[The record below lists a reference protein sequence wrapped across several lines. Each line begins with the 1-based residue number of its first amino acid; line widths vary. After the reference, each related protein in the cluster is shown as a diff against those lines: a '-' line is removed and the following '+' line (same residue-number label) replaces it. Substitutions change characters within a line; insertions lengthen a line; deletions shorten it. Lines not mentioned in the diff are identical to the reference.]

1 MAQNKMWT
9 LMVYLSANQWTVVHP
24 DLNETFTEEM
34 WDWIL
39 ENCQKQGI
47 NHILLDVGDGIE
59 YHSHPELSIKNAWS
73 HARVHKEIARCK
85 ELGITIIP
93 KLNFSSFHCNW
104 MKQYARMISSDVY
117 YKVAADLIKEVSEV
131 FEHPQYI
138 HLGMDEEDINMAKN
152 REYAIARHGEL
163 YWHDLRYLV
172 DCVADTG
179 SKAAVWYD
187 PAFVHPEEYRKRFE
201 INELLLCP
209 WYYWSLKPENFTK
222 MEDFPFRHLNQFN
235 HLGLEYIE
243 ELPRLKNFREQGVAF
258 CEAGQQYLP
267 ASWPTRPNNTWN
279 LMEFLM
285 DAPDENVLG
294 HIVAPWVDTTV
305 QQKEK
310 FEKAFA
316 DLAEARA
323 HFYPG
328 K

>member
-24 DLNETFTEEM
+24 DLNERFSDEM

-39 ENCQKQGI
+39 ENAQKQGI
-47 NHILLDVGDGIE
+47 NHILMDVGDGIE
-59 YHSHPELSIKNAWS
+59 YHSHPEISMKNAWS
-73 HARVHKEIARCK
+73 HARVHKEIARCR
-85 ELGITIIP
+85 EMGITIIP
-93 KLNFSSFHCNW
+93 KLNFSAFHCNW
-104 MKQYARMISSDVY
+104 LKQYARMISSDVY

-131 FEHPQYI
+131 FEHPAYI

-179 SKAAVWYD
+179 AKAVIWYD
-187 PAFVHPEEYRKRFE
+187 AAFVEPEEYRKRFD
-201 INELLLCP
+201 INEVLLCP
-209 WYYWSLKPENFTK
+209 WYYWSLDPNNFTK

-235 HLGLEYIE
+235 HLGLTYIE
-243 ELPRLKNFREQGVAF
+243 DLPRLKNFREQGVDY
-258 CEAGQQYLP
+258 CKAGQQYLP
-267 ASWPTRPNNTWN
+267 TSWPSRPRNTWN
-279 LMEFLM
+279 LVEFLA
-285 DAPDENVLG
+285 DAPDENILG
-294 HIVAPWVDTTV
+294 HIIAPWVDTTV
-305 QQKEK
+305 EQKEK